1 MARVQTD
8 QLTFGDFTTGLSAEE
23 HSRVC
28 GILRAQSPNK
38 RVELP
43 WEEQHRILSAS
54 AAVPAPT
61 AIPEVSAVED
71 QVAHAPAPGYV
82 DSAPASLQ
90 HPDYVQFPANNRVDS
105 SSESSYISS
114 SDKQGYYQSP
124 SDSVASSESE
134 SVKDT
139 VKDNDSNGNG
149 SGNNFN
155 GSGKPKERRNKKK
168 RPPNYYKD
176 LEAGVAETVVTEV
189 PALSLQRPVENHV
202 DMRPPQ
208 RIPESS
214 GQSEQH
220 VPVNDVAITNK
231 PSNVNVTSL
240 PNDVPASPL
249 QEPPRTIVKTVGEP
263 EIKHRPNVDPIVP
276 SPSVV
281 VVPNGPVS
289 PLPVPADAAKPSAAD
304 THEVSSHSN
313 AAGAQI
319 EEEAGRNVS
328 NPSHN
333 AAAAATA
340 DSHNAMGE
348 SQEDARSEE
357 AVNQSDDS
365 QSEQSVNNSNPP
377 AVSSPPPTTPK
388 TWAGLFKVSS
398 PQMAHNTPLAYVAH
412 VGNDEAAPT
421 TVPSSAQGPTG
432 EPQAKLAEKMV
443 VPPEDDDHIRGLG
456 EYLLEPKVSHK
467 PVALQPRGLINK
479 GNWCYI
485 NATLQ
490 AMVACP
496 PMYNLMKN
504 MPLPSSPNKRGPTAT
519 PILDCLMEFMSEFGS
534 MPNSQKTIAGKKP
547 AQDLRPGSPFE
558 PTYVYHML
566 SLIKSTLSS
575 KGRQEDAEEFLSCV
589 LNGIHEEMQVA
600 MKMAQ
605 KENQP
610 KMNGELTP
618 KSDGPASPTLP
629 TPREDGAVE
638 GFMMEQEE
646 GDDDEWEQVG
656 PKNKSTVTRT
666 ANFVRTPIS
675 DIFGGQLRSIFHQ
688 HGTRESATL
697 QPFFTLQLDIQSE
710 KIWTV
715 KDAMEA
721 MVTKETIHGYT
732 CSKTKQEVEASRR
745 MMIEDLPPVL
755 VLHLKR
761 FVYDKTGGSQ
771 KVQKRV
777 DFNIELD
784 INKELL
790 SPAVKNKLHQG
801 QRTYRLF
808 AVVYHHGKNATGGHY
823 TTDVFHVGINGWL
836 RFDDQNVKV
845 VTSQQVMKY
854 TPPRVPYLLYYRR
867 CDLI

>member
-1 MARVQTD
+1 
-8 QLTFGDFTTGLSAEE
+8 S
-23 HSRVC
+23 
-28 GILRAQSPNK
+28 
-38 RVELP
+38 
-43 WEEQHRILSAS
+43 
-54 AAVPAPT
+54 
-61 AIPEVSAVED
+61 
-71 QVAHAPAPGYV
+71 
-82 DSAPASLQ
+82 
-90 HPDYVQFPANNRVDS
+90 
-105 SSESSYISS
+105 
-114 SDKQGYYQSP
+114 
-124 SDSVASSESE
+124 
-134 SVKDT
+134 
-139 VKDNDSNGNG
+139 
-149 SGNNFN
+149 
-155 GSGKPKERRNKKK
+155 
-168 RPPNYYKD
+168 
-176 LEAGVAETVVTEV
+176 
-189 PALSLQRPVENHV
+189 
-202 DMRPPQ
+202 
-208 RIPESS
+208 
-214 GQSEQH
+214 
-220 VPVNDVAITNK
+220 
-231 PSNVNVTSL
+231 
-240 PNDVPASPL
+240 
-249 QEPPRTIVKTVGEP
+249 
-263 EIKHRPNVDPIVP
+263 
-276 SPSVV
+276 
-281 VVPNGPVS
+281 
-289 PLPVPADAAKPSAAD
+289 
-304 THEVSSHSN
+304 
-313 AAGAQI
+313 
-319 EEEAGRNVS
+319 
-328 NPSHN
+328 
-333 AAAAATA
+333 
-340 DSHNAMGE
+340 
-348 SQEDARSEE
+348 
-357 AVNQSDDS
+357 
-365 QSEQSVNNSNPP
+365 
-377 AVSSPPPTTPK
+377 
-388 TWAGLFKVSS
+388 
-398 PQMAHNTPLAYVAH
+398 
-412 VGNDEAAPT
+412 
-421 TVPSSAQGPTG
+421 
-432 EPQAKLAEKMV
+432 
-443 VPPEDDDHIRGLG
+443 

-467 PVALQPRGLINK
+467 PVALQPRGLVNK

-519 PILDCLMEFMSEFGS
+519 PILDCLMEFTSEFGS

-589 LNGIHEEMQVA
+589 LNGIHEEMQ
-600 MKMAQ
+600 
-605 KENQP
+605 P

-618 KSDGPASPTLP
+618 KSDGPSSP

-646 GDDDEWEQVG
+646 GDEDEWEQVG

-666 ANFVRTPIS
+666 ANFVRTPVS

-715 KDAMEA
+715 KDALEA

-745 MMIEDLPPVL
+745 MMIEELPPVL

>member
-43 WEEQHRILSAS
+43 WEEQRRILT
-54 AAVPAPT
+54 AAAPAPT

-82 DSAPASLQ
+82 DSAPASLRQ
-90 HPDYVQFPANNRVDS
+90 PDYVQISASNRVDS

-124 SDSVASSESE
+124 TDSVASSESE
-134 SVKDT
+134 SVQGKDT
-139 VKDNDSNGNG
+139 VKDDSNGN
-149 SGNNFN
+149 GNNFN
-155 GSGKPKERRNKKK
+155 GSAKPKERRNKKK

-176 LEAGVAETVVTEV
+176 LEAGAAETVVTEV
-189 PALSLQRPVENHV
+189 PAPLQRPVENHV
-202 DMRPPQ
+202 DVRPQ

-214 GQSEQH
+214 GQTEPVGASHQY
-220 VPVNDVAITNK
+220 VPVKDVATSNN
-231 PSNVNVTSL
+231 PSNVSVTPL

-249 QEPPRTIVKTVGEP
+249 QEPPRTILKTIGES
-263 EIKHRPNVDPIVP
+263 EIKHRPNVDPVVP

-289 PLPVPADAAKPSAAD
+289 PLPVPADAVKPSAVD
-304 THEVSSHSN
+304 TPEVSSHSN
-313 AAGAQI
+313 PAEAMK
-319 EEEAGRNVS
+319 EEEAGRHVS
-328 NPSHN
+328 NPSQDAP
-333 AAAAATA
+333 AAGN
-340 DSHNAMGE
+340 SHNAMGE
-348 SQEDARSEE
+348 SQEDAKSVE

-365 QSEQSVNNSNPP
+365 QSEQSLNNSNPP
-377 AVSSPPPTTPK
+377 AVSSPPPTTPR
-388 TWAGLFKVSS
+388 TWAGLFKGSSS
-398 PQMAHNTPLAYVAH
+398 PQMAHNTPIAYVAH
-412 VGNDEAAPT
+412 VGNDESAPA
-421 TVPSSAQGPTG
+421 TVPTPAQGPTG
-432 EPQAKLAEKMV
+432 EPQAKLAEKTV

-467 PVALQPRGLINK
+467 PVALQPRGLVNK

-519 PILDCLMEFMSEFGS
+519 PILDCLMEFTSEFGS

-605 KENQP
+605 KDNQP

-618 KSDGPASPTLP
+618 KSDGPSSPI
-629 TPREDGAVE
+629 PREDGAVE

-646 GDDDEWEQVG
+646 GDEDEWEQVG

-666 ANFVRTPIS
+666 ANFVRTPVS

-715 KDAMEA
+715 KDALEA

-745 MMIEDLPPVL
+745 MMIEELPPVL

>member
-8 QLTFGDFTTGLSAEE
+8 QLTFGDFTTGLSPEE

-43 WEEQHRILSAS
+43 WEEQHRILVAT
-54 AAVPAPT
+54 APAPT

-90 HPDYVQFPANNRVDS
+90 QQDYVQISANHRVDS

-114 SDKQGYYQSP
+114 SDKQGYYRSP

-134 SVKDT
+134 SVQGKDT
-139 VKDNDSNGNG
+139 VKDDSNGNG
-149 SGNNFN
+149 NGNNIN
-155 GSGKPKERRNKKK
+155 GNAKPKERRNKKK

-176 LEAGVAETVVTEV
+176 LEAGSAETVVTDV
-189 PALSLQRPVENHV
+189 PAPLQRPVENHV
-202 DMRPPQ
+202 DVRPQ
-208 RIPESS
+208 RISESS
-214 GQSEQH
+214 GRLEPVDASHQH
-220 VPVNDVAITNK
+220 VPVKDVAI
-231 PSNVNVTSL
+231 SNVNVTSHS
-240 PNDVPASPL
+240 NDVPASPL
-249 QEPPRTIVKTVGEP
+249 QEPPRTILKTVGDS

-281 VVPNGPVS
+281 VVPNGPLS
-289 PLPVPADAAKPSAAD
+289 PLPVPADVAKPSAED

-313 AAGAQI
+313 PAGAII
-319 EEEAGRNVS
+319 EEEAGGNVS
-328 NPSHN
+328 NPSQE
-333 AAAAATA
+333 ATAATVY
-340 DSHNAMGE
+340 SHNAMGE
-348 SQEDARSEE
+348 SQEDAKSEE
-357 AVNQSDDS
+357 SVSQGDDG

-377 AVSSPPPTTPK
+377 AVSSPPPATPK
-388 TWAGLFKVSS
+388 TWAGLFKGSSS
-398 PQMAHNTPLAYVAH
+398 PQMAHNAPLAYVAH
-412 VGNDEAAPT
+412 VGNDETAPASIPT
-421 TVPSSAQGPTG
+421 PAQGPTG

-456 EYLLEPKVSHK
+456 EYLLDPKVSHK
-467 PVALQPRGLINK
+467 PVALQPRGLVNK

-504 MPLPSSPNKRGPTAT
+504 TPLPSSPNKRGPTAT
-519 PILDCLMEFMSEFGS
+519 PILDCLMEFMGEFGS

-605 KENQP
+605 KDNQP

-618 KSDGPASPTLP
+618 KSDGPASPT
-629 TPREDGAVE
+629 PREDGAVE
-638 GFMMEQEE
+638 GYMREQEE
-646 GDDDEWEQVG
+646 GDEDEWEQVG

-715 KDAMEA
+715 KDALEA